1 MCTTATDATNA
12 AAAAT
17 TNTAAATTNANVA
30 AVYNVKHSTVRVGAI
45 R

>member
-1 MCTTATDATNA
+1 MCTTATDATYA

-17 TNTAAATTNANVA
+17 NTAAAATNANVA
-30 AVYNVKHSTVRVGAI
+30 AVYNVEHSTVRVGAI

>member
-1 MCTTATDATNA
+1 MCTTATDATYA

-17 TNTAAATTNANVA
+17 NTAAAATNANVA
-30 AVYNVKHSTVRVGAI
+30 AGYNVEHSTVRVGAI